1 VQTRNVT
8 GYVAGVRW
16 KNKFARQVRDYV
28 VYQLEVKQWLV
39 SHKFPVSDGWDVTID
54 IDAME
59 RGQKGQQPAGK
70 KEIAKACE
78 DWLRSQG
85 VKIVAHPLYRRAD
98 VVAEKAEVG
107 TYVVEVEGDS
117 TRQKEQAMYSALG
130 QVILSMA
137 LPIAGVTYV
146 LAVPDSEEWAFQMR
160 KVPQRVKALLTLQ
173 LWLVSET
180 GVRTV

>member
-1 VQTRNVT
+1 
-8 GYVAGVRW
+8 
-16 KNKFARQVRDYV
+16 
-28 VYQLEVKQWLV
+28 
-39 SHKFPVSDGWDVTID
+39 
-54 IDAME
+54 M
-59 RGQKGQQPAGK
+59 
-70 KEIAKACE
+70 
-78 DWLRSQG
+78 
-85 VKIVAHPLYRRAD
+85 
-98 VVAEKAEVG
+98 VAEKAEVG